1 MDALSMSPP
10 KNTKLHRKFRP
21 ALQITV
27 FGCSQ
32 EQKVCLIYFPRMSQ
46 STPDGDWQ
54 QYKKF
59 RSRAQ
64 QYLVVLGSYDRVS

>member
-1 MDALSMSPP
+1 MMDALSTSPP
-10 KNTKLHRKFRP
+10 TNTKFYRKFRP
-21 ALQITV
+21 ALHIVV

-54 QYKKF
+54 QNKKI
-59 RSRAQ
+59 S
-64 QYLVVLGSYDRVS
+64 LVGAAKSI